1 MNKQINKNS
10 IKKNID
16 NKKFYQYDN
25 KIHSEDCI
33 LGLSKVCPNSADI
46 IIADPPYNI
55 KKNFGINKDNLSLDE
70 YKKWCKKWVDEC
82 IRILKPNGVCYIYGF
97 SEILAHISTLIPV
110 DKQRWLI
117 WHYTNKTIPQLN
129 FWQRS
134 HESIICLWKNKPI
147 FNVDDVRVP
156 YTEAFLKNSAG
167 KKRTS
172 TKCRFNNDSNYESY
186 YTPHKKGALPK
197 DVFNISSLAGGK
209 GVQERYFYCKTCNKF
224 CEPKERH
231 VHDNCDIVIHP
242 TQKPYEL
249 TKKLIIASMPKQD
262 ICNILI
268 PFCGSG
274 IECYVSKKLGANYI
288 SFEIN
293 EDYINLAEN
302 FVKNAKIG
310 K

>member
-1 MNKQINKNS
+1 MNMKKQINKILS
-10 IKKNID
+10 KSTVKKVY
-16 NKKFYQYDN
+16 KYDN
-25 KIHSEDCI
+25 RIHNEDCI
-33 LGLSKVCPNSADI
+33 VGLLKIPSSSADI

-55 KKNFGINKDNLSLDE
+55 KKDFGINKDNLSLND
-70 YKKWCKKWVDEC
+70 YKKWCQKWIDEC

-97 SEILAHISTLIPV
+97 SEILAHVSTLIPINR
-110 DKQRWLI
+110 QRWLI
-117 WHYTNKTIPQLN
+117 WHYSNKTSPQLN

-134 HESIICLWKNKPI
+134 HESIICFWNNKPN

-156 YTEAFLKNSAG
+156 YTDSFLKNSAG

-186 YTPHKKGALPK
+186 YIPHKNGALPK

-209 GVQERYFYCKTCNKF
+209 GTQERYFLCKTCNKF
-224 CEPKERH
+224 CIPKERH
-231 VHDNCDIVIHP
+231 EHDDCDIIIHP

-249 TKKLIIASMPKQD
+249 TKKLIVASMPKQKV
-262 ICNILI
+262 CNILI

-274 IECYVSKKLGANYI
+274 SECYVSKKLGANFT

-293 EDYINLAEN
+293 KDYVNLAKN
-302 FVKNAKIG
+302 FIKNAKIG
-310 K
+310 D